1 MSLASYPVFARFT
14 TFTVRLVACALSLIS
29 TAVVASAA
37 DATKPRL
44 VVVVSIDQ
52 FPTEY
57 LTRMR
62 KGFAADGF
70 FNAVT
75 ERGASFVECH
85 HSHAFTITG
94 PGHSVLCSGASP
106 GATGIIDN
114 DWFDRTT
121 GKTMY
126 CVSDP
131 SVRLVGANGD
141 KSMSPKNLEVGTLG
155 DQMKLATNG
164 RSKVLGVALKDRASI
179 LMAGHMADAAYW
191 FDANSNSWVTT
202 TYYRPALPDYLRAY
216 NETGRAQAYAGKD
229 WNLLLDEK
237 LYDLYY
243 PDNAPF
249 ETNVA
254 GIGRS
259 FPRTLP
265 KADAKDYW
273 KAMPT
278 SPYGSEMTLEVA
290 RLVTEEEKLGQDDD
304 TDLLCINL
312 SSNDY
317 IGHAFGPYSLEVQD
331 MTYRTDRM
339 LGAFTTF
346 LDERVGAGRWT
357 LALSS
362 DHGVAPVP
370 EHAVAMRLPARR
382 VPSEHFEALK
392 KSMEETLVKHFGSP
406 AGEKKKYIRHLDSN
420 MAYLDADLPELAG
433 TRFAEAQGLVRDA
446 LLQDDAIYCAYT
458 RDELTDGGNETEL
471 FVRTRLSFNQRR
483 SGDVLFCMKPY
494 YIAGATTATHGSPWA
509 YDTHV
514 PLLWL
519 GAGIRPGMY
528 ESTVSP
534 AHLGPTM
541 AKLLGVEAP
550 SGATVEALGE
560 VLEQR

>member
-1 MSLASYPVFARFT
+1 MSFSIPPRLFAAVSFVFASICLAS
-14 TFTVRLVACALSLIS
+14 SN
-29 TAVVASAA
+29 ASAESA
-37 DATKPRL
+37 KPRL

-52 FPTEY
+52 FPYEY
-57 LTRMR
+57 LSRMR
-62 KGFAADGF
+62 KGFAEDGF
-70 FNAVT
+70 FNTVSRA
-75 ERGASFVECH
+75 GATFTECH
-85 HSHAFTITG
+85 HAHAFTITG
-94 PGHSVLCSGASP
+94 PGHSVLCSGAFP
-106 GATGIIDN
+106 GTTGIIDN
-114 DWFDRTT
+114 DWFDRTA

-131 SVRLVGANGD
+131 SVRVVGAAGD
-141 KSMSPKNLEVGTLG
+141 KAMSPKNLEIGTVG
-155 DQMKLATNG
+155 DQIKLATNG
-164 RSKVLGVALKDRASI
+164 RGKVLGVALKDRASI
-179 LMAGHMADAAYW
+179 LMTGHMADAAYW
-191 FDANSNSWVTT
+191 HDADAHAWVTS

-216 NETGRAQAYAGKD
+216 NDNNLGAAYGGQD

-265 KADAKDYW
+265 AGDKKDYW
-273 KAMPT
+273 KAMTT
-278 SPYGSEMTLEVA
+278 SPYGSAMTLAVA
-290 RLVTEEEKLGQDDD
+290 RLVLTEEKLGQDDD
-304 TDLLCINL
+304 VDMLCINL

-339 LGAFTTF
+339 LGEFVRF
-346 LDERVGAGRWT
+346 LDEAVGKDHWT

-370 EHAVAMRLPARR
+370 EHAVQMRLPGRR
-382 VPSEHFEALK
+382 VPSEHFETLRK
-392 KSMEETLVKHFGSP
+392 NLEESLVKQLGTP
-406 AGEKKKYIRHLDSN
+406 ADGKKYIRHLDSN
-420 MAYLDADLPELAG
+420 MAYLDVDLPELQG
-433 TRFAEAQGLVRDA
+433 PRFSEAQRHVRDA
-446 LLQDDAIYCAYT
+446 LLKDDAIYCAYT
-458 RDELTDGGNETEL
+458 RDELTAGGNEMEL
-471 FVRTRLSFNQRR
+471 FTRSRLSFHQRR

-494 YIAGATTATHGSPWA
+494 YIAGKTTATHGSPWT

-519 GAGIRPGMY
+519 GAGIRPGFY
-528 ESTVSP
+528 NSNVSP

-541 AKLLGVEAP
+541 ARLIGVEAP
-550 SGATVEALGE
+550 SGATVEARMEL
-560 VLEQR
+560 LK

>member
-1 MSLASYPVFARFT
+1 
-14 TFTVRLVACALSLIS
+14 
-29 TAVVASAA
+29 
-37 DATKPRL
+37 
-44 VVVVSIDQ
+44 
-52 FPTEY
+52 
-57 LTRMR
+57 
-62 KGFAADGF
+62 
-70 FNAVT
+70 
-75 ERGASFVECH
+75 
-85 HSHAFTITG
+85 
-94 PGHSVLCSGASP
+94 
-106 GATGIIDN
+106 
-114 DWFDRTT
+114 
-121 GKTMY
+121 
-126 CVSDP
+126 
-131 SVRLVGANGD
+131 
-141 KSMSPKNLEVGTLG
+141 
-155 DQMKLATNG
+155 
-164 RSKVLGVALKDRASI
+164 
-179 LMAGHMADAAYW
+179 MAGHLADAAYW
-191 FDANSNSWVTT
+191 FDSDSKNWVTS
-202 TYYRPALPDYLRAY
+202 TYYRQALPDYLRAF
-216 NETGRAQAYAGKD
+216 NETGRAAAYAGKD
-229 WNLLLDEK
+229 WSLVLDERY
-237 LYDLYY
+237 YDLYY

-249 ETNVA
+249 ETNVP

-278 SPYGSEMTLEVA
+278 SPFGSEMTLVVA
-290 RLVTEEEKLGQDDD
+290 GMVVTEEHLGQDDD

-339 LGAFTTF
+339 LTVFTQF
-346 LDERVGAGRWT
+346 LDQLVGAGRWT

-370 EHAVAMRLPARR
+370 EHAVTMRLPARR
-382 VPSEHFEALK
+382 VPSEHFDALK

-420 MAYLDADLPELAG
+420 MAYLDDELPELAG
-433 TRFAEAQGLVRDA
+433 TRFVEAQGLVRDA
-446 LLQDDAIYCAYT
+446 LLKDDAIYCAFT

-494 YIAGATTATHGSPWA
+494 YIAGATTATHGSPWT

-519 GAGIRPGMY
+519 GAGIRPGTY
-528 ESTVSP
+528 ERTVSP

-550 SGATVEALGE
+550 SGATVEALLE
-560 VLEQR
+560 VLAR

>member
-1 MSLASYPVFARFT
+1 MSPASLRTLACF
-14 TFTVRLVACALSLIS
+14 LLLIS
-29 TAVVASAA
+29 MPVVASAA
-37 DATKPRL
+37 ESSKPRL

-52 FPTEY
+52 FPAEY

-62 KGFAADGF
+62 KGFVANGF
-70 FNAVT
+70 FRT
-75 ERGASFVECH
+75 ISERGATYTECH

-106 GATGIIDN
+106 GTTGIIDN

-126 CVSDP
+126 CVADP
-131 SVRLVGANGD
+131 TVRLVGGPGD
-141 KSMSPKNLEVGTLG
+141 KAMSPKNLEVGTLG

-191 FDANSNSWVTT
+191 FDSDSKNWVTSS
-202 TYYRPALPDYLRAY
+202 YYRQALPDYLRAF
-216 NETGRAQAYAGKD
+216 NETGRAAAYAGKD
-229 WNLLLDEK
+229 WSLVLDERY
-237 LYDLYY
+237 YDLYY

-249 ETNVA
+249 ETNVP

-278 SPYGSEMTLEVA
+278 SPFGSEMTLVVA
-290 RLVTEEEKLGQDDD
+290 GMVVTEEQLGQDDD

-339 LGAFTTF
+339 LTVFTQF
-346 LDERVGAGRWT
+346 LDQSVGAGRWT

-370 EHAVAMRLPARR
+370 EHAVTIRLPARR
-382 VPSEHFEALK
+382 VPSEHFDALK

-420 MAYLDADLPELAG
+420 MAYLDAELPELAG
-433 TRFAEAQGLVRDA
+433 TRFVEAQGLVRDA
-446 LLQDDAIYCAYT
+446 LLKDDAIYCAFT

-494 YIAGATTATHGSPWA
+494 YIAGATTATHGSPWT

-519 GAGIRPGMY
+519 GAGIRPGTY
-528 ESTVSP
+528 ERTVSP

-550 SGATVEALGE
+550 SGATVEAL
-560 VLEQR
+560 LEALAR

>member
-1 MSLASYPVFARFT
+1 MSLASCRILACVLL
-14 TFTVRLVACALSLIS
+14 LVSMSA
-29 TAVVASAA
+29 VASAA
-37 DATKPRL
+37 HGPKPRL

-52 FPTEY
+52 FPAEY

-62 KGFAADGF
+62 KGFVGGGF
-70 FNAVT
+70 FRTVT
-75 ERGASFVECH
+75 ERGATFTECH

-106 GATGIIDN
+106 GTTGIIDN

-126 CVSDP
+126 CVADP
-131 SVRLVGANGD
+131 TVRIVGAPGD
-141 KSMSPKNLEVGTLG
+141 KAMSPKNLEVGTLG

-164 RSKVLGVALKDRASI
+164 RSKVVGVALKDRAGI

-191 FDANSNSWVTT
+191 FDADSKNWVTS
-202 TYYRPALPDYLRAY
+202 TYYRPALPDYMRAF
-216 NETGRAQAYAGKD
+216 NETGRAAAYAGKE
-229 WNLLLDEK
+229 WNLVLDERY
-237 LYDLYY
+237 YDLYY
-243 PDNAPF
+243 PDNSPF
-249 ETNVA
+249 ETNVP

-265 KADAKDYW
+265 KAESKEYW
-273 KAMPT
+273 KAMT
-278 SPYGSEMTLEVA
+278 TTPYGTEMTLVVA
-290 RLVTEEEKLGQDDD
+290 GMIVDEEHLGQDDD

-339 LGAFTTF
+339 LTVFTQF
-346 LDERVGAGRWT
+346 LDQAVGAGRWT

-406 AGEKKKYIRHLDSN
+406 GGEKKKYIRHLDSN
-420 MAYLDADLPELAG
+420 MAYLDADLPQLAG
-433 TRFAEAQGLVRDA
+433 AHFVEAQNLVRDA
-446 LLQDDAIYCAYT
+446 LLKDDAIYCAFT

-494 YIAGATTATHGSPWA
+494 HIAGESTATHGSPWT

-519 GAGIRPGMY
+519 GAGIRPGSY
-528 ESTVSP
+528 ERTVSP

-560 VLEQR
+560 VLDR